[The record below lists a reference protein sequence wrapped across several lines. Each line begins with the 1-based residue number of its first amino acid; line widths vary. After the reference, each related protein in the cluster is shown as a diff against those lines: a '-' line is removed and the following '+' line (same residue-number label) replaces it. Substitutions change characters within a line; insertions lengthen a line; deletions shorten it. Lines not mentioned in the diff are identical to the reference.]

1 MSIRYAVFG
10 SGNTGSKIPELLDA
24 GEEFTFFNSTNKPTA
39 ENLAGHDV
47 IICFVPGPVL
57 AEYLDLFAS
66 TGIPVVSGATA
77 IDWPDNWDENLK
89 ALQLTWIWADN
100 FSLGM
105 NIVKTLINTISAQ
118 SALYHSPNFHIHEVH
133 HVNKLDAPSGTAIR
147 WQEWLDRESSI
158 SFERTNDVIGNHQ
171 LTLDT
176 EYEKI
181 TLSHEAK
188 DRRIFAH
195 GALWAS
201 RQLVNGDLPYG
212 LLPLEF
218 LTSMQRQG
226 EYYVSN

>member
-1 MSIRYAVFG
+1 MSKKYALFG
-10 SGNTGSKIPELLDA
+10 TGNTGSKIPELLDD
-24 GEEFTFFNSTNKPTA
+24 GEEFTFFNSSNKPTA

-57 AEYLDLFAS
+57 TDYLELFVS

-77 IDWPDNWDENLK
+77 IDWPADWDETLK
-89 ALQLTWIWADN
+89 THQLTWIWADN

-105 NIVKTLINTISAQ
+105 NIVKTLINNISAL
-118 SALYHSPNFHIHEVH
+118 SNLYHDPDFHIHEVH

-147 WQEWLDRESSI
+147 WQDWLERDSSI
-158 SFERTNDVIGNHQ
+158 SFERTGDVVGRHQ

-176 EYEKI
+176 DYEQI
-181 TLSHEAK
+181 TISHEAK

-201 RQLVNGDLPYG
+201 RQLLAGGLPTG
-212 LLPLEF
+212 LLPLEY